1 MEGKGMENSFVEKS
15 KPYIAMICLQFG
27 YAGMNI
33 VTKVSLNGGLSH
45 YALVTYRNA
54 IATAVIAP
62 FALLLERKVRPK
74 MTFPIFMQ
82 IFVLGLLGPVIDQ
95 NFYYAGLRL
104 TSPTFSCAISN
115 MLPAM
120 TFVMAI
126 VFRMEKVDIKKLRC
140 QAKVVGTLITVAGA
154 MLMILYKGHVINLFW
169 SGHIRPAHASST
181 AAATTASD
189 AAVDEGWVQ
198 GSILLIFAT
207 LAWAAFFILQS
218 ITMRKYPAQ
227 LSLTCLVCFLG
238 TLQSGAVTFVMEH
251 RPSVWTIGWDMNLF
265 ATAYA
270 GIISSGVAYY
280 VQGLVMEKK
289 GPVFVTAFGPVM
301 MIIVA
306 FMSSFILAEKFYIG
320 CVLGALLIVMG
331 ANSVLCGN
339 YKQKEEQ
346 ELVLESVKSVN
357 STCNQMATIF
367 EDTELEDIESQRIET
382 IRVLPIRVV
391 SVLKSQTPMK
401 TMDAPRESE

>member
-1 MEGKGMENSFVEKS
+1 MEGKGMENSLVGKS
-15 KPYIAMICLQFG
+15 KPYVAMICLQFG

-33 VTKVSLNGGLSH
+33 VTKVSLNGGMSH

-62 FALLLERKVRPK
+62 FALLLERKVRPT

-82 IFVLGLLGPVIDQ
+82 ILVLGLLGPVIDQ
-95 NFYYAGLRL
+95 NFYYAG
-104 TSPTFSCAISN
+104 
-115 MLPAM
+115 
-120 TFVMAI
+120 
-126 VFRMEKVDIKKLRC
+126 MEKVDIKKLRC

-154 MLMILYKGHVINLFW
+154 MLMTSYKGHVINLFW
-169 SGHIRPAHASST
+169 SGHIRPAHASSI
-181 AAATTASD
+181 AATTTASD

-198 GSILLIFAT
+198 GSVLLFFAT

-227 LSLTCLVCFLG
+227 LSLMCLVCFLG
-238 TLQSGAVTFVMEH
+238 TLQSGGVTFVMEH

-265 ATAYA
+265 ATVYA

-280 VQGLVMEKK
+280 AQGLVMEKK

-320 CVLGALLIVMG
+320 GTLGALLIVMG

-357 STCNQMATIF
+357 STCNQMATIV
-367 EDTELEDIESQRIET
+367 EDTELEDIESQKIET
-382 IRVLPIRVV
+382 IRVLPI
-391 SVLKSQTPMK
+391 
-401 TMDAPRESE
+401 